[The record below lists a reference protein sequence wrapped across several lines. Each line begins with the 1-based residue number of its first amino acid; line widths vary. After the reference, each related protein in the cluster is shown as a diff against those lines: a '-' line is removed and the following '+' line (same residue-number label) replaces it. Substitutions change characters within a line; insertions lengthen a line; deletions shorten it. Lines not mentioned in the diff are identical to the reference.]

1 MQTSPETAY
10 NNLKLLEQVDP
21 VKSAHYRELAQ
32 AVLADPEI
40 SLRLR
45 DAISD
50 RLNQANHELT
60 IESIVDENSY

>member
-1 MQTSPETAY
+1 METSPETAY
-10 NNLKLLEQVDP
+10 DNLKLLERVDP

-32 AVLADPEI
+32 EVLADPEI
-40 SLRLR
+40 SLGWR

-60 IESIVDENSY
+60 IESIIDENSY